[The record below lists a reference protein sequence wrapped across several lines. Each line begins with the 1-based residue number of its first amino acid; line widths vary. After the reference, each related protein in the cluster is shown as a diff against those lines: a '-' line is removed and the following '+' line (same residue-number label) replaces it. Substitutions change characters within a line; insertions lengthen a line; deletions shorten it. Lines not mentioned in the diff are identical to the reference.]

1 MMRLS
6 QTDQNEKDCLTRY
19 FKLAKIKEEV
29 LAEELEEV
37 TKENETKEA
46 LISKQKQCIV
56 VLESHIRQ

>member
-1 MMRLS
+1 MMQLS

>member
-1 MMRLS
+1 MQLS

>member
-1 MMRLS
+1 MQLS

-29 LAEELEEV
+29 LAQELEEV